1 VLSNTI
7 GPSEAIESIVVCTLV
22 TTATVLLLIVRQMT
36 TIIAAAVDLQAD
48 IYTSLPPPPCTL
60 CMHP

>member
-1 VLSNTI
+1 
-7 GPSEAIESIVVCTLV
+7 V

-60 CMHP
+60 CIHP